1 MVQADKPD
9 NHSAPDPALDAG
21 HLIQEA
27 DIGSGEKSPGE
38 KETEE
43 QIKSIPPLPENTGR
57 DVPPPKP

>member
-1 MVQADKPD
+1 MAQAE
-9 NHSAPDPALDAG
+9 NLNTTTAPDPARDG
-21 HLIQEA
+21 SHLTQEA

-43 QIKSIPPLPENTGR
+43 QIRSIPPLPDNTGR